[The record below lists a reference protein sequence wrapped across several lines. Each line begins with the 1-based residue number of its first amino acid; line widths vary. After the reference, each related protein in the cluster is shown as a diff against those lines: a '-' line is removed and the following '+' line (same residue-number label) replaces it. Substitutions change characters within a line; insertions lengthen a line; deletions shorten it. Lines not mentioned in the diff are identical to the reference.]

1 MKVSKTAVIDAAS
14 QIADEHGLHNVSLK
28 VIAEKLC
35 IKTPSLYNHIDNLD
49 SLLREVAHKGMRTI
63 NERLERV
70 AIGKSGDVALKA
82 VGIEYLNFM
91 IEHPGIYETI
101 QWATW
106 NGTSE
111 TAEIY
116 ENYTSLLKT
125 LIRSCKLQEKYVDE
139 ILDIFAGI
147 FHGYTTLQLRYA
159 FDNPN
164 QVRERLSNTLDTI
177 LRGIYQRYK

>member
-49 SLLREVAHKGMRTI
+49 SLLREVAHKGMRTM

-101 QWATW
+101 QWAT
-106 NGTSE
+106 
-111 TAEIY
+111 
-116 ENYTSLLKT
+116 
-125 LIRSCKLQEKYVDE
+125 
-139 ILDIFAGI
+139 
-147 FHGYTTLQLRYA
+147 
-159 FDNPN
+159 
-164 QVRERLSNTLDTI
+164 
-177 LRGIYQRYK
+177 